1 MLYCTRLIMLRT
13 YLILALRQLG
23 RNRLYSAIN
32 IGGLA
37 VGLAVSA
44 YIGLYVWHEFHYD
57 RFHPCA
63 DRTYRVLSVSN
74 YGGQEMTMANMHES
88 FGREAKRQL
97 PEVDQVVRVS
107 EGMGSVW
114 VQADAD
120 HKQKPNNVGFA
131 DPSLLAFMGFQLA
144 EGDPQTALTEP
155 GKIVLT
161 KPLAEKL
168 FGLNNPV
175 GKTVTYDKNYPLTVS
190 GVFSDLPTNTIFR
203 FDAVVSLASMPT
215 LGPRKKE
222 SWMYAGFLDT
232 YLVLRPGTDVAKTA
246 AKLKLVNK
254 GVKFMDAKASFLLE
268 ALPDLHLYSHSV
280 SPDTRQ
286 NLSIFLGIA
295 LLILALAT
303 TNYISLTTARATQR
317 AREVGVR
324 KAIGGQR
331 RELIAQFYT
340 ESFVTTTLAVGVGL
354 GLLALLFPW
363 VNQLLGIRMDGRV
376 FDEASYWLLLL
387 GLWLVCSLLAGSYP
401 TLLLSGFR
409 PQDALK
415 RTVSGGR
422 QGAGMRRVLTT
433 GQFAVSAGLLMCS
446 LIFFAQMRF
455 LRTKNSGLDRA
466 QVVSIAIDKEMAP
479 RYAAFRDAVRQWAGA
494 SQVAATNTRLF
505 TPFVSTYFLTVK
517 KTKKQSM
524 VNVLTVDKSFFKTL
538 GIGWKVPPV
547 GWRDKAITTDLQ
559 VYNQQAMK
567 ESGETVYVLP
577 HPDPFG
583 FDKRGVQGIT
593 ANFSLFGL
601 QREQSPVMLSVV
613 SDTSR
618 AVVENGGYLLV
629 KLNPNQDVPV
639 ALGQLKLLY
648 EQANPPAPFDYYF
661 LDDAYNKLYEKE
673 QQLATLVNG
682 FTILTLLVACLGLL
696 GLMTFTVEARTKEI
710 GIRKVLG
717 ASVAGIVGLLS
728 RELVAL
734 VVVAVFIAS
743 PLAWW
748 AMNKWLADFAYH
760 IDIEWWVF
768 AGSGVGAMLV
778 ALLTISI
785 QSIRAALA
793 NPVTSLRSE

>member
-1 MLYCTRLIMLRT
+1 MLRT
-13 YLILALRQLG
+13 YILLALRQLG
-23 RNRLYSAIN
+23 RNRLYSALN

-57 RFHPCA
+57 RFHPFA
-63 DRTYRVLSVSN
+63 ERTYRALSVSK
-74 YGGQEMTMANMHES
+74 YDGQEMTMTNMHES

-97 PEVDQVVRVS
+97 PEVEQIVRFS
-107 EGMGSVW
+107 AGMGPVW

-120 HKQKPNNVGFA
+120 HQQKPANVGFA
-131 DPSLLAFMGFQLA
+131 DPSLLTVMGFGLA
-144 EGDPQTALTEP
+144 EGDPRTALTEP

-168 FGLNNPV
+168 FGNQNPV
-175 GKTVTYDKNYPLTVS
+175 GKTITYDKNYPLTVS

-203 FDAVVSLASMPT
+203 FDALVSLASMPT
-215 LGPRKKE
+215 LGERKKQ
-222 SWMYAGFLDT
+222 SWEHAGFLDT

-246 AKLKLVNK
+246 EKLKSVNK

-268 ALPDLHLYSHSV
+268 ALPDLHLHSHSV
-280 SPDTRQ
+280 TADTRQ
-286 NLSIFLGIA
+286 NLYIFLGIA

-303 TNYISLTTARATQR
+303 TNYVSLTTARATQR

-331 RELIAQFYT
+331 RELVAQFYT
-340 ESFVTTTLAVGVGL
+340 ESFLTTTLAVSLGL
-354 GLLALLFPW
+354 GLLAMSFPW
-363 VNQLLGIRMDGRV
+363 INQLLGINMDGRV
-376 FDEASYWLLLL
+376 FDDASYWLLLA
-387 GLWLVCSLLAGSYP
+387 GLWLGCSLLAGSYP
-401 TLLLSGFR
+401 AFLLSGFR

-415 RTVSGGR
+415 STVSGGR
-422 QGAGMRRVLTT
+422 QGAGMRRILTT
-433 GQFAVSAGLLMCS
+433 GQFAASAGLLMCS

-455 LRTKNSGLDRA
+455 LRTKNIGLDRA
-466 QVVSIAIDKEMAP
+466 QVVSVAIDKEMAP
-479 RYAAFRDAVRQWAGA
+479 QYAALRDAVRQWNGA
-494 SQVAATNTRLF
+494 DQVAATNTRLF
-505 TPFVSTYFLTVK
+505 TPFVAIYFLTAK
-517 KTKKQSM
+517 KTQKQSM

-538 GIGWKVPPV
+538 GIGWSVPPV
-547 GWRDKAITTDLQ
+547 GWNDKAITKELQ

-567 ESGETVYVLP
+567 EAGETVRVVP
-577 HPDPFG
+577 HPDPYG
-583 FDKRGVQGIT
+583 FNNQGLQGIT
-593 ANFSLFGL
+593 ADFKLFGL
-601 QREQSPVMLSVV
+601 KQEQSPVMLSVV

-661 LDDAYNKLYEKE
+661 LDDAYNKLYEQE

-717 ASVAGIVGLLS
+717 ASVAGIVGMLS

-734 VVVAVFIAS
+734 VAVAVLIAS

-760 IDIEWWVF
+760 ITIEWWIF
-768 AGSGVGAMLV
+768 AMAGAGSMLV
-778 ALLTISI
+778 ALLTISV

>member
-1 MLYCTRLIMLRT
+1 MLRT
-13 YLILALRQLG
+13 YFLLALRQLG
-23 RNRLYSAIN
+23 RNRLYSALN

-57 RFHPCA
+57 RFHPLA
-63 DRTYRVLSVSN
+63 ERTYRALSVSD
-74 YGGQEMTMANMHES
+74 YDGQEMTMANMHES

-97 PEVDQVVRVS
+97 PEVEQVVRLS
-107 EGMGSVW
+107 EGMGPVW

-131 DPSLLAFMGFQLA
+131 DPSLLTVMGFQLA
-144 EGDPQTALTEP
+144 EGDPRTALTEP
-155 GKIVLT
+155 GKIVLA

-168 FGLNNPV
+168 FGSQNPV
-175 GKTVTYDKNYPLTVS
+175 GKTITYDKNYPLTVS
-190 GVFSDLPTNTIFR
+190 GVFADLPTNTIFR
-203 FDAVVSLASMPT
+203 FDALVSLASVPT
-215 LGPRKKE
+215 LGSRKKE
-222 SWMYAGFLDT
+222 SWAYAGFLDT

-246 AKLKLVNK
+246 AKLKAVNK
-254 GVKFMDAKASFLLE
+254 GVKFMDAKATFLLE
-268 ALPDLHLYSHSV
+268 ALPDLHLHSHSV
-280 SPDTRQ
+280 TAGTRQ
-286 NLSIFLGIA
+286 NLYIFLGIA

-303 TNYISLTTARATQR
+303 TNYVSLTTARATQR

-331 RELIAQFYT
+331 RELVVQFYT
-340 ESFVTTTLAVGVGL
+340 ESFLTTTLAVGLGL
-354 GLLALLFPW
+354 GLLAVLFPW
-363 VNQLLGIRMDGRV
+363 INQLLGIRMDGRV
-376 FDEASYWLLLL
+376 FDDVSYWLLLT
-387 GLWLVCSLLAGSYP
+387 GLWIACSLLAGSYP
-401 TLLLSGFR
+401 AFLLSGFR
-409 PQDALK
+409 PQEVLK
-415 RTVSGGR
+415 SSVSGGR
-422 QGAGMRRVLTT
+422 HGAGMRRVLTT
-433 GQFAVSAGLLMCS
+433 GQFAASAGLLMCS
-446 LIFFAQMRF
+446 LIFYAQMRF
-455 LRTKNSGLDRA
+455 LRTKNIGLNRA

-479 RYAAFRDAVRQWAGA
+479 QYAGFRDAVRQWAGA
-494 SQVAATNTRLF
+494 NQVAATNTRLF

-538 GIGWKVPPV
+538 GIGWKLPPV
-547 GWRDKAITTDLQ
+547 GWATKPITQEIQ

-567 ESGETVYVLP
+567 EAAETVRVVP

-583 FDKRGVQGIT
+583 FNNQGLQGIT
-593 ANFSLFGL
+593 ANFNLFSL
-601 QREQSPVMLSVV
+601 QREQSPMMLSVV

-618 AVVENGGYLLV
+618 AVVESGGYLLV
-629 KLNPNQDVPV
+629 KLNPKQDVPV

-673 QQLATLVNG
+673 QQLAILVNG

-717 ASVAGIVGLLS
+717 ASVTGIVGLLS
-728 RELVAL
+728 CELVAL
-734 VVVAVFIAS
+734 VTVAVLIAS

-748 AMNKWLADFAYH
+748 AMNNWLADFAYH
-760 IDIEWWVF
+760 ITIEWWVF
-768 AGSGVGAMLV
+768 VVAGVGAMLV
-778 ALLTISI
+778 ALLTISV
-785 QSIRAALA
+785 QSIRAAVA
-793 NPVTSLRSE
+793 NPIESLRSE